1 MKKIF
6 LFSLSFILGITIS
19 LAQLREIK
27 GTVTDSGAHVLV
39 GASVSLKG
47 SNGGTSTNSKGEFV
61 LKVPATKSSPV
72 LVISYIGYTTQT
84 ITVKGNEPLVIK
96 LALGAVTSGEEVVII
111 GYQAIKRKD
120 IPGAVSSIG
129 AKDLANVV
137 VSSAEEAITGKLAG
151 VQVTTS
157 EGAPGAQVEIKVRGG
172 GSVTQSNA
180 PLYIIDG
187 IESEEGLS
195 LIAPQDIESIDV
207 LKDASATAI
216 YGARAANGVVVVTTK
231 GGKNTQ
237 GRTTISYNGF
247 VGLNKLNKELS
258 VMDPYQ
264 FMLYQYERGVDN
276 PSDTGGITAYGPNNW
291 STVQK
296 YKNVPFYD
304 WQKEMFG
311 RNAIQQ
317 THNVSISG
325 GNAQTQYYLSLTD
338 NAQDGI
344 FRNSEFGR
352 KLVNFRFDHKATD
365 KLKIGFNVR
374 YNHTVVNGAGTT
386 DPSNDQSLSFL
397 RQIIR
402 YRPFLEPGES
412 SDAYDPS
419 LDALT
424 SANGL
429 ILVNPVLLDDQTY
442 RNNITD
448 NIVLNGYLNYQLT
461 NHISFRSTVGYDIV
475 DTVQNAFNDT
485 ITPWSQR
492 YGAHRPGVAINQSKK
507 VSFNNSNVF
516 TYTNA
521 DMVSGHVPENQFSII
536 AGEETYQNDV
546 KIDYQQV
553 NFFPIGTS
561 PQQALANLELAPQ
574 QGLNSEQPQPL
585 TITSE
590 VPFNVFSFFS
600 SAKYN
605 LHKKYMFTASV
616 RADASDVFSES
627 HKWGYFPS
635 GSFSWLISK
644 ERFMDKYDRYISDLK
659 IRLSTGLVGNARIPG
674 FLYQSWFTA
683 NNPLSQY
690 SLNQSLQSGYNIP
703 NLVNPNLQWESTFSR
718 NVGFDFGVL
727 RNRLQVSLDLY
738 SNTTRSLLV
747 NVPVPV
753 SSGYVSQIQN
763 AGSTNNTGI
772 ELQFAGT
779 VMRSKDFSWN
789 FSFNVS
795 SNRNIIKTL
804 GSNQNSFYVNSGW
817 AGASNLPDYIVK
829 VGQKVG
835 SMYGFVNDGFYK
847 TSDFNWTPN
856 GSFSSN
862 GLPLGTYILKAGV
875 ANDSAVTSVPA
886 QPGGIKYKDLNGNGY
901 IDANDRQILGSNQP
915 KLFGGLTQQFKYKN
929 WDASIFINYRFGN
942 KIFNDNKLEFTSG
955 YTQDANLL
963 SIMNNRWRVT
973 NNSGDAYQQ
982 ILQVSGKQTAVGVA
996 PAVLDTLNRNA
1007 SIWIP
1012 SVASSSASFNPQSFA
1027 VENGSFVR
1035 INNIT
1040 IGYSMPL
1047 TASMMRKFGFNRMR
1061 FYMTV
1066 NNVAVITGYSGY
1078 DPEVNTIHN
1087 SPLTPGIDYSAYP
1100 RSRGYVCGINL
1111 SF

>member
-1 MKKIF
+1 MKNIILLCLSSIF
-6 LFSLSFILGITIS
+6 GITIS
-19 LAQLREIK
+19 FAQLREIK
-27 GTVTDSGAHVLV
+27 GTVSDSGGHVLV
-39 GASVSLKG
+39 GASVTLKG
-47 SNGGTSTNSKGEFV
+47 SSVGTSTNSKGEFV
-61 LKVPATKSSPV
+61 LKVPTSKGTPV
-72 LVISYIGYTTQT
+72 LLIGYVGYATQT
-84 ITVKGNEPLVIK
+84 ITVKGDEPLVIK
-96 LALGAVTSGEEVVII
+96 LALGAVTSGEEVVVI

-120 IPGAVSSIG
+120 LPGAVSSIG

-180 PLYIIDG
+180 PLYVIDG

-258 VMDPYQ
+258 VMDPYN

-317 THNVSISG
+317 THNVSMSG

-344 FRNSEFGR
+344 FRNSELGR

-365 KLKIGFNVR
+365 KLKIGLNVR

-397 RQIIR
+397 RQIIK
-402 YRPFLEPGES
+402 YRPFLQPGEGA
-412 SDAYDPS
+412 DVYDPT

-429 ILVNPVLLDDQTY
+429 ILVNPVLLDNQTY
-442 RNNITD
+442 RNNIAD
-448 NIVLNGYLNYQLT
+448 NLVLNGYLNYQLSS
-461 NHISFRSTVGYDIV
+461 HFSFRTTVGYDIV
-475 DTVQNAFNDT
+475 DSLQNAFNDT

-492 YGAHRPGVAINQSKK
+492 SGDHRPGVAINHSKK

-521 DMVSGHVPENQFSII
+521 DVVTGHVPENQFSII

-546 KIDYQQV
+546 KVDYQQV
-553 NFFPIGTS
+553 NYFPKGTS

-574 QGLNSEQPQPL
+574 QGINSEQPQPL
-585 TITSE
+585 PITSE
-590 VPFNVFSFFS
+590 VPFNVLSFFT

-605 LHKKYMFTASV
+605 VHKKYMFTASI
-616 RADASDVFSES
+616 RADASSVFSES

-635 GSFSWLISK
+635 ASFSWLLSK
-644 ERFMDKYDRYISDLK
+644 ERFMDRFDRYVSDLK
-659 IRLSTGLVGNARIPG
+659 IRVSTGLVGNARIPG

-683 NNPLSQY
+683 NNPLSEY
-690 SLNQSLQSGYNIP
+690 SLNQSLQTGYNIP
-703 NLVNPNLQWESTFSR
+703 TLVNPNLKWESTFSR
-718 NVGFDFGVL
+718 NLGFDFGVL
-727 RNRLQVSLDLY
+727 RNKLQVSLDLY
-738 SNTTRSLLV
+738 SNTTRDLLV

-763 AGSTNNTGI
+763 VGSTNNTGI

-779 VMRSKDFSWN
+779 VIRSKNFSWN
-789 FSFNVS
+789 FSFNVA
-795 SNRNIIKTL
+795 SNRNIIKSL
-804 GSNQNSFYVNSGW
+804 GSNENSFFVNSGW

-847 TSDFNWTPN
+847 TSDFNYTAPTTP
-856 GSFSSN
+856 GS
-862 GLPLGTYILKAGV
+862 LGTYQLKAGV
-875 ANDSAVTSVPA
+875 ANDSAVTSVLA
-886 QPGGIKYKDLNGNGY
+886 QPGGIKFKDLNGDGK
-901 IDANDRQILGSNQP
+901 IDQNDRQILGSNQP

-942 KIFNDNKLEFTSG
+942 KVYNDNKLEFTSG

-963 SIMNNRWRVT
+963 AVMSNRWRVAD
-973 NNSGDAYQQ
+973 NSGNTLQQ
-982 ILQVSGKQTAVGVA
+982 ISGKTVYGVA
-996 PAVLDTLNRNA
+996 PAILDSINKNA

-1012 SVASSSASFNPQSFA
+1012 SVGSSSASFSPQSFA

-1040 IGYSMPL
+1040 IGYSLPM
-1047 TASMMRKFGFNRMR
+1047 TASVMKKFGVNRMR
-1061 FYMTV
+1061 FYLTV
-1066 NNVAVITGYSGY
+1066 NNVAIITSYSGY
-1078 DPEVNTIHN
+1078 DPEVNTVHN